1 MLSPTYSP
9 PRETL
14 MKLITFTESSR
25 TRIGLLQGEQVVDLS
40 QVAPTLPDD
49 MLTLLQSG
57 ATAMTE
63 AAKHQQGP
71 THFAVADVVIE
82 APIKRPPK
90 ILAIGLNYRAHA
102 EESNMEIPKYPVV
115 FTKQATAANGP
126 YAPIH
131 SPTETNM
138 LDYEGELGMVIGK
151 TCRRV
156 SKADANQVIA
166 GFCVLND
173 VSVREWQFLATPP
186 QFTMGKSWD
195 THNPFGPAIVT
206 PDEVDPHN
214 LMLRTFVNGE
224 MRQETNT
231 DDLIF
236 NWYDII
242 EFLSTAFTLEPGD
255 VIATG
260 TPSGVGAAMQPQGT
274 LQIGDTVKVEIE
286 GLGFIEND
294 VITEPDTAKIQ

>member
-1 MLSPTYSP
+1 
-9 PRETL
+9 

-131 SPTETNM
+131 SPSETNM
-138 LDYEGELGMVIGK
+138 LDYEGELGVVIGK

-156 SKADANQVIA
+156 SKADADRVIA
-166 GFCVLND
+166 GVCVLTG
-173 VSVREWQFLATPP
+173 VSVSEWQFLATPP

-236 NWYDII
+236 NCYDII

>member
-1 MLSPTYSP
+1 
-9 PRETL
+9 

-25 TRIGLLQGEQVVDLS
+25 TRIGLLQGEQIVDLS
-40 QVAPTLPDD
+40 RTAPALPDD
-49 MLTLLQSG
+49 MVTLLEAG
-57 ATAMTE
+57 DTALQE
-63 AAKHQQGP
+63 VAKHADAA
-71 THFAVADVVIE
+71 THFAAADVVIE
-82 APIKRPPK
+82 APIRRPPK
-90 ILAIGLNYRAHA
+90 ILAIGLNYQAHA
-102 EESNMEIPKYPVV
+102 KESNMDIPKYPVV
-115 FTKQATAANGP
+115 FTKQATSANGP

-131 SPTETNM
+131 SPQETKM

-151 TCRRV
+151 RCRRV
-156 SKADANQVIA
+156 SKNDASKVIA

-173 VSVREWQFLATPP
+173 VSVREWQFLSTPP

-206 PDEVDPHN
+206 ADEVDPHH

-224 MRQETNT
+224 LRQETNT

-236 NWYDII
+236 NCYDII

-260 TPSGVGAAMQPQGT
+260 TPSGVGAAMQPQAT

-286 GLGFIEND
+286 GLGFIENE
-294 VITEPDTAKIQ
+294 VIAEPDTAAIQ

>member
-1 MLSPTYSP
+1 
-9 PRETL
+9 

-25 TRIGLLQGEQVVDLS
+25 TRIGLLQGEQIVDLS
-40 QVAPTLPDD
+40 QVAPALPDD
-49 MLTLLQSG
+49 MLTLLEAG
-57 ATAMTE
+57 DTALQE
-63 AAKHQQGP
+63 AAKHADAA
-71 THFAVADVVIE
+71 THFAAVDVVIE
-82 APIKRPPK
+82 APMRRPPK

-102 EESNMEIPKYPVV
+102 KESNMDIPKYPVV
-115 FTKQATAANGP
+115 FTKQATSANGP
-126 YAPIH
+126 YAQIH
-131 SPTETNM
+131 SPQETKM
-138 LDYEGELGMVIGK
+138 LDYEGELGIVIGK
-151 TCRRV
+151 RCRRV
-156 SKADANQVIA
+156 SKGDASKVIA

-206 PDEVDPHN
+206 ADEVDPHH

-224 MRQETNT
+224 LRQETNT

-236 NWYDII
+236 NCYDII

-260 TPSGVGAAMQPQGT
+260 TPSGVGAAMHPQAT

-286 GLGFIEND
+286 GLGFIENE
-294 VITEPDTAKIQ
+294 VIAEPDTAAIQ

>member
-1 MLSPTYSP
+1 
-9 PRETL
+9 

-25 TRIGLLQGEQVVDLS
+25 TRIGLLQGGQIVDLS
-40 QVAPTLPDD
+40 KVAPSLPDD
-49 MLTLLQSG
+49 MLNFLEAG
-57 ATAMTE
+57 DAAMQE
-63 AAKHQQGP
+63 AAKHINAAA
-71 THFAVADVVIE
+71 HFAAADVVIE
-82 APIKRPPK
+82 APMKRPPK

-115 FTKQATAANGP
+115 FTKQATSANGP

-131 SPTETNM
+131 SPTETKM
-138 LDYEGELGMVIGK
+138 LDYEGELGLVIGK
-151 TCRRV
+151 RCRRV
-156 SKADANQVIA
+156 SKDDASKVIA

-173 VSVREWQFLATPP
+173 VSVREWQFLASPP

-214 LMLRTFVNGE
+214 LMLRTFVNGQL
-224 MRQETNT
+224 RQETNT

-236 NWYDII
+236 NCYDII
-242 EFLSTAFTLEPGD
+242 AFLSTAFTLEPGD

-274 LQIGDTVKVEIE
+274 LQLGDTVKVEID
-286 GLGFIEND
+286 GLGYIENE
-294 VITEPDTAKIQ
+294 VIAEPDTATIQ

>member
-1 MLSPTYSP
+1 
-9 PRETL
+9 

-25 TRIGLLQGEQVVDLS
+25 TRIGLLQGEQIVDLS
-40 QVAPTLPDD
+40 QTAPALPDD
-49 MLTLLQSG
+49 MLTLLEAG
-57 ATAMTE
+57 DTALQE
-63 AAKHQQGP
+63 AAKHADAA
-71 THFAVADVVIE
+71 THFAAADVVIE
-82 APIKRPPK
+82 APIRRPPK
-90 ILAIGLNYRAHA
+90 ILAIGLNYQAHA
-102 EESNMEIPKYPVV
+102 KESNMDIPKYPVV
-115 FTKQATAANGP
+115 FTKQATSANGP

-131 SPTETNM
+131 SPQETKM
-138 LDYEGELGMVIGK
+138 LDYEGELGIVIGK
-151 TCRRV
+151 RCRRV
-156 SKADANQVIA
+156 SKDDASKVIA

-206 PDEVDPHN
+206 ADEVDPHH

-224 MRQETNT
+224 LRQETNT

-236 NWYDII
+236 NCYDII

-255 VIATG
+255 IIATG
-260 TPSGVGAAMQPQGT
+260 TPSGVGAAMQPQAT

-286 GLGFIEND
+286 GLGFIENE
-294 VITEPDTAKIQ
+294 VIAEPDTAAIR